1 MLAKL
6 TNEIEDIDIN
16 NLIQYCFYHFNKLL
30 HKLIEII
37 LNTKITN
44 ILFNISNK
52 VYFHLI
58 KIVSLIDI
66 IFNINNKLCFYRF
79 KITSLIDLILNHK
92 NISYNL
98 YLKDN
103 KTITYG
109 I

>member
-30 HKLIEII
+30 HK
-37 LNTKITN
+37 
-44 ILFNISNK
+44 FK